1 MPLIPRIVCCLRSKC
16 YSDECLPSKVI
27 VDCSTGYATTSS
39 TAYSRVNAQHI
50 KDRNQIRSHFS
61 RRACKP
67 NSSLRQEWS
76 ASRKG
81 DSASYFSPQGTGI
94 DSGVFFGSPFA

>member
-67 NSSLRQEWS
+67 RD
-76 ASRKG
+76 KG
-81 DSASYFSPQGTGI
+81 DIPDCLLSTLIVLTNHQVCPLYT
-94 DSGVFFGSPFA
+94 PFIPCRESLQ